1 MTYLGLKSLIS
12 STLFAAGLAAGTAQ
26 AAEILL
32 VQDEAYPPYMSKDG
46 SDATGIWADVVKEAG
61 RRMKGMTFKI
71 EAVPWS
77 RAVGL
82 VEQGRAQGLVG
93 TYYKPEARP
102 WIAAYSEPA
111 MTEQVSVY
119 CYPGVAKADWTYPD
133 DFKGLTFGNN
143 TGFQTPG
150 AKFFEMVEAG
160 DIKLQEA
167 PSTEQNLKKL
177 SAGRID
183 CYVQERLS
191 AEIAI
196 NSGGIDNVERVTDA
210 SSEQSFIGY
219 TDTWTGPEAEAFI
232 AAMDKAIKDMKAD
245 GTIDKIVKKYV
256 GG

>member
-1 MTYLGLKSLIS
+1 MYRELHSLVA
-12 STLFAAGLAAGTAQ
+12 STLLVAGVVSGTAQ
-26 AAEILL
+26 AAEIVL
-32 VQDEAYPPYMSKDG
+32 VQDESYPPYMSKDG
-46 SDATGIWADVVKEAG
+46 ADATGIWADVVKEAG
-61 RRMKGMTFKI
+61 RRMDGVSFKLD
-71 EAVPWS
+71 AVPWS

-82 VEQGRAQGLVG
+82 VEQGRAHGLVG

-102 WIAAYSEPA
+102 WIATYSEPA

-119 CYPGVAKADWTYPD
+119 CHSGVAKSDWTYPD
-133 DFKGLTFGNN
+133 DYKGLTFGNN
-143 TGFQTPG
+143 TGFRTPG
-150 AKFFEMVEAG
+150 AKFFTMVEAG
-160 DIKLQEA
+160 DIQLQEA

-210 SSEQSFIGY
+210 SSEESFIGY
-219 TDTWTGPEAEAFI
+219 TETWTGPEAEAFI
-232 AAMDKAIKDMKAD
+232 AAMDKAIKEMKAD
-245 GTIDKIVKKYV
+245 GTIDKIIKNYV

>member
-1 MTYLGLKSLIS
+1 MNCRLLSSLS
-12 STLFAAGLAAGTAQ
+12 STVLVLGALAGSAQ
-26 AAEILL
+26 AADILL
-32 VQDEAYPPYMSKDG
+32 VQDEAYPPYMSTEAG
-46 SDATGIWADVVKEAG
+46 EPTGIWADVVMEAG
-61 RRMKGMTFKI
+61 KRMGGMTFKL

-82 VEQGRAQGLVG
+82 VEQGRAHGLVG
-93 TYYKPEARP
+93 TYHKPEARP
-102 WIAAYSEPA
+102 WIATYSEPA

-119 CYPGVAKADWTYPD
+119 CHPGVAMADWTYPD
-133 DFKGLTFGNN
+133 DYRGLTFGNN
-143 TGFQTPG
+143 TGFRTPG

-167 PSTEQNLKKL
+167 PSTEQNLKKV
-177 SAGRID
+177 SAGRVD

-210 SSEQSFIGY
+210 SAEQSFIGY
-219 TDTWTGPEAEAFI
+219 TETWTGPEAEAFI
-232 AAMDKAIKDMKAD
+232 AAMDKAIKEMKAD
-245 GTIDKIVKKYV
+245 GTIDTIVEKYV

>member
-1 MTYLGLKSLIS
+1 MYRELHSLFA
-12 STLFAAGLAAGTAQ
+12 STLLVVGVVSGPAV
-26 AAEILL
+26 AAEIVL
-32 VQDEAYPPYMSKDG
+32 VQDEAYPPYMLKEG
-46 SDATGIWADVVKEAG
+46 ADASGIWADVVKEAG
-61 RRMKGMTFKI
+61 RRMDGMSFKLD
-71 EAVPWS
+71 AVPWS

-82 VEQGRAQGLVG
+82 VEKGRAHGLVG

-102 WIAAYSEPA
+102 WIATYSEPA

-119 CYPGVAKADWTYPD
+119 CHPGVAKADWTYPD
-133 DFKGLTFGNN
+133 DYKGLTFGNN

-150 AKFFEMVEAG
+150 AKFFAMVEAG
-160 DIKLQEA
+160 DITLQEA

-210 SSEQSFIGY
+210 SSEESFIGY

-232 AAMDKAIKDMKAD
+232 AAMDKAIKEMKAD
-245 GTIDKIVKKYV
+245 GTIDKIIKNYV